1 LKNFSDGRTPGY
13 LIIAFDKKKNVM
25 AYESEVENFSQR
37 LNKRFRRN
45 SSETLFPGFGGQMI
59 EKEFNFAKGNGGPA
73 EVLILTC
80 TFGVSSF
87 QDKFTKINE
96 EIDSHEKYMVQA
108 WVHFAKIHIL

>member
-1 LKNFSDGRTPGY
+1 
-13 LIIAFDKKKNVM
+13 
-25 AYESEVENFSQR
+25 
-37 LNKRFRRN
+37 
-45 SSETLFPGFGGQMI
+45 MI